1 MKKCVSKN
9 KINIWI
15 KMKILLT
22 GSNGF
27 LAKNLTQRLIKYE
40 LTTIS
45 RTDFD
50 LRDTTAVNSF
60 FEDKYF
66 DVVVHCAIK
75 GGNRLIEDSKDIV
88 YDNIKLTMNL
98 MLNYRSFGKIIYFGS
113 GAELDRSKDIFGN
126 NIDIFQKLPDDPY
139 GFSKNI
145 IGRLL
150 HNYDNSYNL
159 RIFNV
164 FANDEAERRM
174 IKNNIMN
181 YITDQPI
188 VIHQDKYMDFIY
200 VDDFIKIIELYIRDE
215 NLPKEIDCVYNTKF
229 KLSDIANLINNLSDK
244 KVPIEINSPGLGKSY
259 CGYYENICD
268 TLNFIGLEQSIRNV
282 YESIL

>member
-1 MKKCVSKN
+1 
-9 KINIWI
+9 
-15 KMKILLT
+15 MKILLT

-27 LAKNLTQRLIKYE
+27 LAKNLAKHLIKYN

-50 LRDTTAVNSF
+50 LRDTAAVNSF
-60 FEDKYF
+60 FKDKYF

-113 GAELDRSKDIFGN
+113 GAELDRSNDISGR
-126 NIDIFQKLPDDPY
+126 NISMFKELPDDYY

-150 HNYDNSYNL
+150 NSYDNAYNL

-164 FANDEAERRM
+164 FAEDEAERRM
-174 IKNNIMN
+174 IKGNIIN
-181 YITDQPI
+181 YINNEPI
-188 VIHQDKYMDFIY
+188 VIHQDKIMDFMYIG
-200 VDDFIKIIELYIRDE
+200 DFIQLVDKYINNNYLPREL
-215 NLPKEIDCVYNTKF
+215 DCVYDSKY
-229 KLSDIANLINNLSDK
+229 KLSDIAKVINKLSSH
-244 KVPIEINSPGLGKSY
+244 KVDINIVNSDLGLSY
-259 CGYYENICD
+259 SGWYHDLKVDY
-268 TLNFIGLEQSIRNV
+268 IGLESGIKKV
-282 YESIL
+282 YESLL

>member
-1 MKKCVSKN
+1 
-9 KINIWI
+9 
-15 KMKILLT
+15 MKILLT

-27 LAKNLTQRLIKYE
+27 LAKNLAKHLSKYD

-50 LRDTTAVNSF
+50 LRDTAAVNNF
-60 FEDKYF
+60 FKDKYF

-75 GGNRLIEDSKDIV
+75 GGNRLNKDSKDIV
-88 YDNIKLTMNL
+88 YDNIKLIMNL
-98 MLNYRSFGKIIYFGS
+98 MLNRKFFGKIIHFGS
-113 GAELDRSKDIFGN
+113 GAELDRSNDIFGN
-126 NIDIFQKLPDDPY
+126 NINIFQKLPDDPY

-150 HNYDNSYNL
+150 HNYENSYNL

-181 YITDQPI
+181 YIEDQPI
-188 VIHQDKYMDFIY
+188 VIHQDKYMDFLYI
-200 VDDFIKIIELYIRDE
+200 DDFVNIVELYIKGE
-215 NLPKEIDCVYNTKF
+215 NLPKEIDCVYDTKF
-229 KLSDIANLINNLSDK
+229 RLSDIANLINNLSNK
-244 KVPIEINSPGLGKSY
+244 KVPIEINSPDLGKSY
-259 CGYYENICD
+259 CGYYQNICN